1 MSNVSEFMFTG
12 NSWIMVWKMDFK
24 ESSPSAGREDKAA
37 AVVHT
42 EQNDLLTQ
50 GSGWGGGKEGH
61 SSTGG

>member
-1 MSNVSEFMFTG
+1 MSNVSEFMFMR

-50 GSGWGGGKEGH
+50 GSG
-61 SSTGG
+61 